1 MAEETPAPEEAAP
14 TLTREQ
20 QAQKAYKDWKATA
33 APKYEALKKR
43 ESREAAA
50 HPKEDQAQLKAMN
63 EAQAGAMQRNRIRN
77 HARKRSYVQDRHL
90 NNYNHL
96 NKTDYDYETFFE
108 ALDSGD
114 VKADD
119 DLAQKITF
127 FEVQKKYGV
136 VPPEK
141 ASVPT
146 YRKMRES
153 EKKLDELFK
162 LSPREGQQR
171 ETYGGVYRDLSGK
184 DHVFTRER
192 LVEEDSGQR
201 RLRKGRAAMN
211 AGTAE
216 GVLGG
221 IDLDDEMR
229 AAFTSKRSGNV
240 SIPLYKTVDGDVG
253 FDVYTAVVELQGH
266 YMDEALINAGKKGRE
281 LTPKATELIRARAR
295 QRAEKKVGAIMS
307 RGTGVYFV
315 DSDPQRKTE
324 EIANTPAW
332 KGGRL
337 LAPVWATLAGA
348 ETHDSAWNQNHKQL
362 EGQGRLEYLA
372 NIALSTAAGAAIHA
386 GGWGTPE
393 HIKII
398 REGYDITDD
407 FGNIAKFA
415 TPRFM
420 EKEQS
425 GSAIPETILG
435 VSAMIP
441 LLLLDPDLTLLLG
454 PVGKAGKLIGKGSK
468 LTGPLLGPAVD
479 AARLMRTRALFKP
492 VLEAKEGEITAD
504 FMQKFLKDL
513 KVQDHDAWQLVDR
526 MYRAE
531 EGMEGI
537 ANIPAGVEKARKA
550 LSKADDEV
558 AKARKNTRILQSA
571 EKKSQAEYALR
582 KAEFRATG
590 ARVEVLQ
597 EQLATAEAKLMDL
610 LPRFDAQKYD
620 MFAKGSESA
629 TDKQSQLK
637 FLRKE
642 IARMGGPKQ
651 YQETLLR
658 HQRAP
663 KKAIE
668 AHHKMVSK
676 LSETYGD
683 DGVKAIAQIRT
694 FLADIPQEDLLRLV
708 TQATEKAKG
717 LKGVASSKA
726 KFPERGLDFKWN
738 EKAHGI
744 WASRSRQGGGKDVA
758 YLRLKSEPRIKD
770 LIPISQR
777 PSELASLYKKHGDAP
792 VEKVWM
798 VGVDYSLRKKGLG
811 TELYER
817 AIQAMQKK
825 HPKGFYLIPSS
836 FGKAGEG
843 STVHA
848 AEEIWKKLAKKYP
861 SAGNAIY
868 IGPQKASK
876 KISSGR
882 AFIEALPPK
891 FIEIFERQGVLS
903 PAAFTRYLKSKGAV
917 IKGRN
922 KYLKAHEQ
930 LTPLLIQAQK
940 AKDLNVRL
948 SKEAT
953 KLRRA
958 AQSDLRAGSKMIDDQ
973 VEVALDAARVAKID
987 AARAAALARGAPVLR
1002 KVVQELSESIKV
1014 VADNLASGSKA
1025 NPKINPLK
1033 GALKGGRATG
1043 ERVLDVKTFRKNL
1056 DERYGAE
1063 TVEALIEEAA
1073 QGSDNVE
1080 RIFARLAG
1088 HGVRG
1093 PVRITLDEQ
1102 VALRRGIDGLDARAA
1117 DFVGES
1123 EVAGRNLLHAVT
1135 SVHQGARYGPGGFGE
1150 TLPFRLRQALRKFAL
1165 THSENF
1171 RRFGAPGKGIS
1182 KVYKKALEI
1191 AQATSQEFT
1200 ILTKGLRDAELK
1212 KVALAYLEGTA
1223 SMLLKGG
1230 NFKNTMMNTGPMSLV
1245 EQAFRHIISNK
1256 VVRDAVESA
1265 AVKGSKED
1273 LAWLDKAAKA
1283 IKAGEGV
1290 EEWELPKALKA
1301 IARAWLPSGVQ
1312 VTARQAAQLERGTAE
1327 IISEMVTDK
1336 TIDFSR
1342 LMDRIAEMTDSI
1354 IGSVDKGDKAWNFAM
1369 QGILDGAVMDKA
1381 AVFAS
1386 QTWKPMSRELAD
1398 DLNALMKGEMDN
1410 VDDIKGAFRKLA
1422 EYGSPLGHRFV
1433 ADTEAMGEKMADLVQ
1448 LSKVDGGEAVFV
1460 PTTLYADIN
1469 KLSGKIVKDLEAV
1482 AMKAPKTLGGSAI
1495 NTWIRFMQ
1503 LFRTSVT
1510 TGLLLPNPRYWV
1522 NNIMGDFSQIWL
1534 EHGLGTATRLSFQN
1548 LPANLPFGR
1557 ELHNMILK
1565 AGEDIEGV
1573 PFLGSMYNS
1582 MINPQLNKVFTAPPG
1597 TIIKLGD
1604 GSAVKVDDLRKMMVE
1619 DGMLDTFVAETL
1631 LRGLRKEVEEFRSIL
1646 PDVLGKTPEFARS
1659 AQEALAKHATFVQQR
1674 QRAALYLDLLSKGAS
1689 REQAKKGVLSALY
1702 DWKAPLYA
1710 IEKNF
1715 LARMFTFW
1723 RFYRLASQQFLKA
1736 ALGAFT
1742 GENKLLRRARQMQK
1756 ITETGTAAA
1765 YHASGSGEE
1774 STAVTPGEKY
1784 DAMLRDVPF
1793 WWQQARPTAFA
1804 QPLTDPEI
1812 KEWLKDHGYDFT
1824 YQKVLLPPFTP
1835 LDMAN
1840 MWLGFGQ
1847 VLLMAPAMAV
1857 GAEIPEGKVAELLID
1872 PLGALLIPGMS
1883 GAFEKGAKDYF
1894 VGTQFVGAFI

>member
-33 APKYEALKKR
+33 APKYEALKKK

-253 FDVYTAVVELQGH
+253 FDVYTAVVKLQGH

-295 QRAEKKVGAIMS
+295 QRAEKKVGKIMS
-307 RGTGVYFV
+307 RGTGVFFV

-332 KGGRL
+332 KGGRV

-504 FMQKFLKDL
+504 FMQKFMQDL
-513 KVQDHDAWQLVDR
+513 KVQDHDAYQLFDR
-526 MYRAE
+526 MVRAE
-531 EGMEGI
+531 EGMEGV
-537 ANIPAGVEKARKA
+537 ATVPRGVEKARKA

-597 EQLATAEAKLMDL
+597 EELAAAEAKLMDL
-610 LPRFDAQKYD
+610 LPRFDAQRYD

-629 TDKQSQLK
+629 ADKQSQLK

-663 KKAIE
+663 KKAIQ

-683 DGVKAIAQIRT
+683 DGVKAIAQIRK
-694 FLADIPQEDLLRLV
+694 FLSDIPQEELLALIIKS
-708 TQATEKAKG
+708 TAEAKG
-717 LKGVASSKA
+717 IKGVAS
-726 KFPERGLDFKWN
+726 
-738 EKAHGI
+738 
-744 WASRSRQGGGKDVA
+744 
-758 YLRLKSEPRIKD
+758 
-770 LIPISQR
+770 
-777 PSELASLYKKHGDAP
+777 
-792 VEKVWM
+792 
-798 VGVDYSLRKKGLG
+798 
-811 TELYER
+811 
-817 AIQAMQKK
+817 
-825 HPKGFYLIPSS
+825 
-836 FGKAGEG
+836 GKA
-843 STVHA
+843 
-848 AEEIWKKLAKKYP
+848 
-861 SAGNAIY
+861 
-868 IGPQKASK
+868 
-876 KISSGR
+876 
-882 AFIEALPPK
+882 FINSLPPK

-987 AARAAALARGAPVLR
+987 AARAAALTRGAPQVR
-1002 KVVQELSESIKV
+1002 KVAQELSESIKV
-1014 VADNLASGSKA
+1014 VADNLASGSKV

-1056 DERYGAE
+1056 DERYGSE
-1063 TVEALIEEAA
+1063 TVEALIEESA
-1073 QGSDNVE
+1073 QGADNVE

-1117 DFVGES
+1117 NFVGES

-1150 TLPFRLRQALRKFAL
+1150 TLPFRLRQALRKFAH
-1165 THSENF
+1165 THSEDF

-1182 KVYKKALEI
+1182 KVYKKALEV

-1200 ILTKGLRDAELK
+1200 ILTKGLRGAELK

-1290 EEWELPKALKA
+1290 EDWELPKALKA

-1342 LMDRIAEMTDSI
+1342 LMDRIAGMTDSI

-1410 VDDIKGAFRKLA
+1410 VDDVKGAFRKLA

-1482 AMKAPKTLGGSAI
+1482 AMKAPNTLAGSVG
-1495 NTWIRFMQ
+1495 NTMIRFMQ

-1646 PDVLGKTPEFARS
+1646 PDVFGKTPEFAKS

-1702 DWKAPLYA
+1702 DWKAPLYSV
-1710 IEKNF
+1710 EKKV

-1756 ITETGTAAA
+1756 MTETGTAAA

-1857 GAEIPEGKVAELLID
+1857 GAEIPEGKAAELLID

-1894 VGTQFVGAFI
+1894 VGTQFVGGRRIYLKRGESEGLQQLNWSEIKKDENGRAYVSGKGLFIINLVRSMPFFGSQLPTYWAAADNPYWQKGAAPGMFFMMQKLMGVEPRYQHPERDLSFPVRERKLSLEKARGVAEDRVRQQEWERYQKRKGR